1 MSANKDKH
9 VLTQTSMDEKS
20 QKEIERLKD
29 ENELLQGKVKGYL
42 DLSDL
47 FREKKQECQK
57 LKELNQKLTEQL
69 KIDKD
74 YSYTD
79 KATSISLINLQN
91 IQNGVEPGIELGNK
105 KPSTTFGLD
114 KGTIN
119 TSTVHTTDLFRS
131 APKSQISDQP
141 IIENG
146 VTYPPQSNYLYNY
159 PKQRSLT
166 SENNVSIM
174 ESSSQKEKS
183 DKLSLEISQ
192 AKTSKSE
199 NLLEENLECDS
210 LRIEENGYVHV
221 SKPAGLVHQTS
232 TNATYGSDS
241 VSGSLNLIEFPSV
254 GRHNVVPKSVSP
266 DVCNPP
272 TKFEASE
279 VLQSLSVELVK
290 SLQHNQAGNENG
302 HLTTDG
308 PTSPIEYLTN
318 VIIPEIRKLE
328 ETVANDKR
336 TISMLQQ
343 EINRYK
349 ETNKRQLDK
358 IQRLEHQVNNLPEP
372 NSLSSQ
378 TQVVGW
384 EYIKKPDH
392 KQPDHLSVEV
402 SEAQKNEAS
411 ANSDLEAEV
420 KKLSEAN
427 GQWHLH
433 VQQLHQNY
441 REEIE
446 KLNQIIKKFKEQD
459 NRRQEDFDKIL
470 LTAKRR
476 QNDEE
481 MAKEDALGKLAQL
494 TGQFEDLQRMYG
506 EMEQA
511 LNDMT
516 REKQDLVSEITA
528 LKLSN
533 AEAVAAKSTR
543 SGDHSTEITVL
554 REQLKVF
561 QEDFDRERND
571 RARAQSSKDDVMK
584 QLDVCKKENLVL
596 KQQLKGSENSM
607 KTALNQNYILQKE
620 VIDLKNQLRQEREA
634 NARPMQYQQPL
645 QYPGAAA
652 MGYNQGRNKPIQP
665 ETDPMGGP
673 EAPYLFHQ
681 NNKQQYPA
689 PANQQGSSQGGIR
702 TFYAANR
709 PQNAPELLPGAWNCA
724 KCTYKNHPT
733 RIICEIC
740 GAEKVEGNMVNG
752 QYGSLQSAA
761 ELMPRGE
768 NNSPR
773 LNEPDLSTDCGR
785 EHQCC

>member
-1 MSANKDKH
+1 MSAINDKH
-9 VLTQTSMDEKS
+9 VFTQTSMDEKS
-20 QKEIERLKD
+20 QKEIEKLKA
-29 ENELLQGKVKGYL
+29 ENELLQGKIKGYVN
-42 DLSDL
+42 LSDL

-57 LKELNQKLTEQL
+57 LQEMNVKLTEQL
-69 KIDKD
+69 HLDKD
-74 YSYTD
+74 YSYAD
-79 KATSISLINLQN
+79 KGTSISLKNLQN
-91 IQNGVEPGIELGNK
+91 LQNGHGADIAPGNEKL
-105 KPSTTFGLD
+105 STRDNLVLGLD

-119 TSTVHTTDLFRS
+119 NSTVHTTDLFRS
-131 APKSQISDQP
+131 TPKYQMSDVP
-141 IIENG
+141 IVENG
-146 VTYPPQSNYLYNY
+146 VTYPPQTNYLYN
-159 PKQRSLT
+159 PMQESLS
-166 SENNVSIM
+166 SENNVSVM
-174 ESSSQKEKS
+174 ESSDQKEKVS
-183 DKLSLEISQ
+183 P
-192 AKTSKSE
+192 KSPNPE
-199 NLLEENLECDS
+199 KLLEENLECDS
-210 LRIEENGYVHV
+210 LRIEDKGYVHV
-221 SKPAGLVHQTS
+221 SKPGGLMKQTS

-241 VSGSLNLIEFPSV
+241 VSGSLNLMEFPSV
-254 GRHNVVPKSVSP
+254 GRQNIVPKSVSP
-266 DVCNPP
+266 EVCNPP

-290 SLQHNQAGNENG
+290 SLQNNQAGSDNG

-308 PTSPIEYLTN
+308 PTSPIEYLIN

-328 ETVANDKR
+328 EASANDKR

-343 EINRYK
+343 EVNRYK
-349 ETNKRQLDK
+349 ETNRRQLEK

-384 EYIKKPDH
+384 EYVKKPDH
-392 KQPDHLSVEV
+392 KQSEHLSVEV
-402 SEAQKNEAS
+402 SEAQKTASS
-411 ANSDLEAEV
+411 ANTDLEAEV

-427 GQWHLH
+427 RQWPLH

-446 KLNQIIKKFKEQD
+446 KLNQIIRKFKEQD

-494 TGQFEDLQRMYG
+494 TGQFEDQQRMYS

-516 REKQDLVSEITA
+516 REKQDLISQITA
-528 LKLSN
+528 LKISN
-533 AEAVAAKSTR
+533 AETVAAKSSR

-571 RARAQSSKDDVMK
+571 RARAQSSKDEVMK
-584 QLDVCKKENLVL
+584 QLDVSKKENLAL
-596 KQQLKGSENSM
+596 KQQLRGAENSM
-607 KTALNQNYILQKE
+607 KTALNQNSILQKE

-634 NARPMQYQQPL
+634 NARPMQYQPSL

-652 MGYNQGRNKPIQP
+652 MGYNIGRNKPSQP
-665 ETDPMGGP
+665 ETDPMAGP
-673 EAPYLFHQ
+673 MAPYLFQ
-681 NNKQQYPA
+681 NNRQQYPA
-689 PANQQGSSQGGIR
+689 PTIQQGGTQGGIR
-702 TFYAANR
+702 TFYTANH

-724 KCTYKNHPT
+724 VCTYKNHPT
-733 RIICEIC
+733 RVICEIC
-740 GAEKVEGNMVNG
+740 GSDKIEGNMVNG
-752 QYGSLQSAA
+752 QYASGQSAA

-768 NNSPR
+768 NNSPPR
-773 LNEPDLSTDCGR
+773 LNDPDLSTDCGR
-785 EHQCC
+785 EYQCC

>member
-1 MSANKDKH
+1 MSANKDKD

-279 VLQSLSVELVK
+279 VLQSLSVELLK

-328 ETVANDKR
+328 ETVAND
-336 TISMLQQ
+336 
-343 EINRYK
+343 
-349 ETNKRQLDK
+349 
-358 IQRLEHQVNNLPEP
+358 
-372 NSLSSQ
+372 
-378 TQVVGW
+378 
-384 EYIKKPDH
+384 

-554 REQLKVF
+554 REQLK
-561 QEDFDRERND
+561 
-571 RARAQSSKDDVMK
+571 
-584 QLDVCKKENLVL
+584 
-596 KQQLKGSENSM
+596 GSENSM

-681 NNKQQYPA
+681 NNKQQYP
-689 PANQQGSSQGGIR
+689 G
-702 TFYAANR
+702 
-709 PQNAPELLPGAWNCA
+709 
-724 KCTYKNHPT
+724 
-733 RIICEIC
+733 
-740 GAEKVEGNMVNG
+740 
-752 QYGSLQSAA
+752 
-761 ELMPRGE
+761 
-768 NNSPR
+768 
-773 LNEPDLSTDCGR
+773 
-785 EHQCC
+785 